1 MKAFEEYR
9 TKRIEEWNNQKKR
22 RLELRCSKY
31 ILKIILGPFQH
42 YINDYRRLCE
52 IIVYYCAENNILPK
66 RFEINRRTYVY
77 VF

>member
-31 ILKIILGPFQH
+31 ILKIIKLDMPFNIS
-42 YINDYRRLCE
+42 YKAIIDAFE
-52 IIVYYCAENNILPK
+52 IIPYYCVKNNIHNS
-66 RFEINRRTYVY
+66 I
-77 VF
+77 